1 VPRIRPH
8 VHSVAASISAPAPT
22 QQQDDQ
28 PLALAFDDS
37 SRESAAFFGLAIVKD
52 FLEDR
57 NTERSTC
64 AWLLRRTETAFPDA
78 NCEYRGRRQLAR
90 AHSQKAHSGH
100 TTFACSAEVIDSTKM
115 LYSFEPLCW
124 SGFLWLPAVWPSI
137 SMVQSRYVEEPFA
150 RKL

>member
-1 VPRIRPH
+1 MPRIRPH

-37 SRESAAFFGLAIVKD
+37 SRESAAFFGLAIVKY

-100 TTFACSAEVIDSTKM
+100 TTFACSAEVIDIAKM
-115 LYSFEPLCW
+115 FYSFEPLCW

-137 SMVQSRYVEEPFA
+137 SMVQSRYVEGPFA